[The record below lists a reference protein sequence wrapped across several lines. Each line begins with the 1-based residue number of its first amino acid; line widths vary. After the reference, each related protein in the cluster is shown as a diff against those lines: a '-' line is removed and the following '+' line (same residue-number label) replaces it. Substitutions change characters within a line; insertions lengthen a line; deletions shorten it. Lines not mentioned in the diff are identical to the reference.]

1 MNCDSSVIT
10 SQEYT
15 VYTYKKDVDQVQL
28 KALCRCY
35 SALWGQFAN
44 TLTQLVTTT
53 IYNPYNPKI
62 GKFCSKMKVRHL
74 EKQTYSDQFF
84 GLKLQ
89 NHLHLYVNFLF
100 NDFYQKVQY
109 MQIP

>member
-1 MNCDSSVIT
+1 
-10 SQEYT
+10 
-15 VYTYKKDVDQVQL
+15 
-28 KALCRCY
+28 
-35 SALWGQFAN
+35 
-44 TLTQLVTTT
+44 
-53 IYNPYNPKI
+53 
-62 GKFCSKMKVRHL
+62 MKVRHL